1 MTVLFRAI
9 LCFLLVKLVNLAIN
23 LVQFPVLQQSDT
35 DRRPAESE
43 SGGPAVSLLVPMRD
57 EAANL
62 TRSLPAMLRQLGVA
76 ELIVLD
82 DQSGDGSAELARAI
96 VAGVPNARVVSG
108 KPLPPG
114 WVGKNWAC
122 EQLGEQAAG
131 DLLMFCDADVLLADG
146 AVQAVLSEMRNQRA
160 DVFSVF
166 PRQRTGS
173 LGEMLLTPLIDDVL
187 LCFLPFGL
195 LSLNVPSAATANG
208 SLLVFTR
215 PAYQLLHGFSAVRSE
230 IVEDVAIARRARA
243 AGLRLGLALGGG
255 LVQTRMYSGYRATV
269 LGLARGLLPVTGGSR
284 LRLAAAAVWHLA
296 VYTLPLG
303 ASTRRRRWL
312 LPLGLG
318 LAERALVAIKC
329 DPRSIWQAAL
339 TPLCPIA
346 FVPMAAQA
354 MRRGQQWKG
363 RSYS

>member
-1 MTVLFRAI
+1 MTLLFRAI
-9 LCFLLVKLVNLAIN
+9 LGFLLLKLVNLLIN
-23 LVQFPVLQQSDT
+23 LVQFPVLAKLPEIRMAEPQQT
-35 DRRPAESE
+35 TPT
-43 SGGPAVSLLVPMRD
+43 VSLLVPMRN
-57 EAANL
+57 EAANVQ
-62 TRSLPAMLRQLGVA
+62 RFLPAMLRQPGVT

-82 DQSGDGSAELARAI
+82 DQSSDGSTELARAI
-96 VAGVPNARVVSG
+96 VAGAANARLVEG
-108 KPLPPG
+108 TPLPPG
-114 WVGKNWAC
+114 WMGKNWAC
-122 EQLGEQAAG
+122 HQLGEQAAG
-131 DLLMFCDADVLLADG
+131 DVLMFCDADVLLADG
-146 AVQAVLSEMRNQRA
+146 AVQAVLTEMRRQTA

-195 LSLNVPSAATANG
+195 LALDVPSAATANG
-208 SLLVFTR
+208 SLLAFNR
-215 PAYQLLHGFSAVRSE
+215 PAYQLLQAFSAVRSE

-243 AGLRLGLALGGG
+243 AGLRLGLAVGGG

-284 LRLAAAAVWHLA
+284 ARLVAAAVWHLA
-296 VYTLPLG
+296 VYTLPVG
-303 ASTRRRRWL
+303 ASIRRRQWL

-318 LAERALVAIKC
+318 LAERALVALKC
-329 DPRSIWQAAL
+329 DPRSVWQAAL